1 MNRGLYFEN
10 TPQRMGYEGLMMDY
24 WDKKISFC
32 GISSGSVSDGEPKYR
47 LVQGVVP

>member
-24 WDKKISFC
+24 WDKKISLRNFKREC
-32 GISSGSVSDGEPKYR
+32 LGWRAKYR